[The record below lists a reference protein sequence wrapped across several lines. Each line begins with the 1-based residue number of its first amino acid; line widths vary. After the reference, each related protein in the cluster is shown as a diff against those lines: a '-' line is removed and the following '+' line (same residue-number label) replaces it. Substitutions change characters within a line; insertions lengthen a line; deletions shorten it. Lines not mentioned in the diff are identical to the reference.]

1 MTSPVSRREPKHQ
14 ATLAFVSADPE
25 VPRGWPDTDS
35 TYGMMFRG
43 ARERAMRRGYLLTPF
58 WLGEPGFQG
67 GRFPRLPAAANRPQR
82 NDW

>member
-14 ATLAFVSADPE
+14 ANLAFVSADPE

-43 ARERAMRRGYLLTPF
+43 AWERAMRRG
-58 WLGEPGFQG
+58 
-67 GRFPRLPAAANRPQR
+67 
-82 NDW
+82 